1 MPNPSEIETL
11 TLTAAERDC
20 LFAAI
25 GHIVVNFQQVELWLA
40 ESLASVLSLQVIE
53 DRHVISSAMSFRQ
66 KVDLVAELYP
76 RKKTH
81 ERGVEMKLIKKA
93 LYTAEEFRNRI
104 VHSLWTVELPGKWV
118 QIKGS
123 IKGKSGFSLATTAAN
138 IAQLEAAAAALLIIR
153 EWELNDAATLQAAI
167 TVIGDQNSTLG
178 HRGTIHYDMESKN
191 NRRPT

>member
-1 MPNPSEIETL
+1 MSTPSEIETPSL
-11 TLTAAERDC
+11 TTVERER

-25 GHIVVNFQQVELWLA
+25 GHVVVNFQQVELWLA
-40 ESLASVLSLQVIE
+40 ESLASVLSLKVLE

-81 ERGVEMKLIKKA
+81 HHGVEMKLIKKA

-104 VHSLWTVELPGKWV
+104 VHSLWAVESPGKWV
-118 QIKGS
+118 RIKGS
-123 IKGKSGFSLATTAAN
+123 IKGKDGFSLLTTAAN
-138 IAQLEAAAAALLIIR
+138 ISQLEAAATALLAIR

-167 TVIGDQNSTLG
+167 GVLG
-178 HRGTIHYDMESKN
+178 NQYPDA
-191 NRRPT
+191 

>member
-1 MPNPSEIETL
+1 MSTPSEIETPAL
-11 TLTAAERDC
+11 TTAERDR

-25 GHIVVNFQQVELWLA
+25 GCVVVNFQQVELWLA
-40 ESLASVLSLQVIE
+40 ESLASVLSLKVLE

-81 ERGVEMKLIKKA
+81 DQGVEMKLIKKA

-104 VHSLWTVELPGKWV
+104 VHSLWAVESPGKWV
-118 QIKGS
+118 RIKGS
-123 IKGKSGFSLATTAAN
+123 IKGKDGFSLLTTAAN
-138 IAQLEAAAAALLIIR
+138 ISQLEAAATALLAIR

-167 TVIGDQNSTLG
+167 GVLG
-178 HRGTIHYDMESKN
+178 NQYADA
-191 NRRPT
+191 